1 MEDSQSSSQ
10 NKADNTNFTVK
21 ENDSQEVFT
30 CNICQKEA
38 KAAKAIKHHITSKH
52 RERPADSEDDDPD
65 GKKSKDDAG
74 VIDDIDDDEL
84 AEWAN
89 KENGGGD
96 SIQQE
101 EEMTSPS
108 QQNNELNSTTEKMVI
123 DSAYET
129 EGTISEAVERI
140 KYLEGENKTQEEL
153 IKSLELQMETK
164 NDLLNLANVKAESL
178 EIEIVNKNTR
188 INTLAAA
195 YKNMKV
201 EMNKMKEEN
210 GGGTNRDIAK
220 KLKKATD
227 DLKVKSK
234 LLEESE
240 KAKEE
245 LNIKVGKEMS
255 LRAKAEGDTE
265 MLQNCVKALQSVVDK
280 QNTKEN
286 NKDKSK
292 DRCTFLDK
300 PGGCKKGS
308 KCNFWHPEG
317 DVPRAGRPDCSFWMN
332 GFCKY
337 EAAECS
343 KEHDPFKKGTKTRN
357 KKDEGASFAESLV
370 QALGQVSSVEAARS
384 SSQGL
389 DGQNVL
395 SLIQRAI
402 QPTLHTPPPPFP
414 TAGRITQISQQA
426 GSSSDPAQQI
436 LQALLALAERK

>member
-21 ENDSQEVFT
+21 EKDSQEVFT

-65 GKKSKDDAG
+65 GKKSKEDAV
-74 VIDDIDDDEL
+74 VIDDINDDEL

-108 QQNNELNSTTEKMVI
+108 QQNIELNSTTEKMVI
-123 DSAYET
+123 DWANET

-140 KYLEGENKTQEEL
+140 KYLECENKTQEEL

-227 DLKVKSK
+227 DLKVK
-234 LLEESE
+234 
-240 KAKEE
+240 
-245 LNIKVGKEMS
+245 
-255 LRAKAEGDTE
+255 
-265 MLQNCVKALQSVVDK
+265 
-280 QNTKEN
+280 
-286 NKDKSK
+286 
-292 DRCTFLDK
+292 
-300 PGGCKKGS
+300 
-308 KCNFWHPEG
+308 
-317 DVPRAGRPDCSFWMN
+317 
-332 GFCKY
+332 
-337 EAAECS
+337 
-343 KEHDPFKKGTKTRN
+343 
-357 KKDEGASFAESLV
+357 
-370 QALGQVSSVEAARS
+370 
-384 SSQGL
+384 
-389 DGQNVL
+389 
-395 SLIQRAI
+395 
-402 QPTLHTPPPPFP
+402 
-414 TAGRITQISQQA
+414 
-426 GSSSDPAQQI
+426 
-436 LQALLALAERK
+436 